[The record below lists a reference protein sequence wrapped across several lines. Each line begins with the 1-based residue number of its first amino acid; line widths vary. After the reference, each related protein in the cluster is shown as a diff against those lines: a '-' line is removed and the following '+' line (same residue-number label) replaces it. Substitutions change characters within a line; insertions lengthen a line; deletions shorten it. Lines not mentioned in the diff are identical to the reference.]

1 MLTISE
7 NAAEVIKLILAGG
20 ESPEGA
26 GLRITSPEGQASAEA
41 LEASVAEAPEGGDE
55 VVEQA
60 GVRVFLDE
68 QANTVLGDKT
78 LDAERDDNGEVGLTV
93 RE

>member
-1 MLTISE
+1 MLTISDD
-7 NAAEVIKLILAGG
+7 AVEVIKVVLAGS

-26 GLRITSPEGQASAEA
+26 GLRIATAGADEDTVGLQ
-41 LEASVAEAPEGGDE
+41 ASVAAEPEGADQ
-55 VVEQA
+55 VVEES

-68 QANTVLGDKT
+68 QAASVLGDKT
-78 LDAERDDNGEVGLTV
+78 LDAEKDENGELGLTV

>member
-7 NAAEVIKLILAGG
+7 DAAEVIKVVLSGN

-26 GLRITSPEGQASAEA
+26 GLRIATPESGDVNEGLLASVVAEPEGNDQ
-41 LEASVAEAPEGGDE
+41 
-55 VVEQA
+55 VVEA
-60 GVRVFLDE
+60 EGVRVFLDQ
-68 QANTVLGDKT
+68 QAVSVLGDKT

>member
-7 NAAEVIKLILAGG
+7 NAAEVIKLILVGG

-26 GLRITSPEGQASAEA
+26 GLRISSPEGQASPDG
-41 LEASVAEAPEGGDE
+41 LEAAVANAPEDSDQI
-55 VVEQA
+55 VEQS

-68 QANTVLGDKT
+68 QAATVLGDKT
-78 LDAERDDNGEVGLTV
+78 LDAERDDNGELGLTV
-93 RE
+93 SE